1 LKFQDFYALG
11 VIMDVSD
18 TIFAMTVSLLFSGA
32 LLMSVAAIFRH
43 YFTAEEDKL
52 PVAIIATVI
61 LVGFAAFVTWSK
73 W

>member
-1 LKFQDFYALG
+1 
-11 VIMDVSD
+11 MDVSD

-43 YFTAEEDKL
+43 YFTVEADKL
-52 PVAIIATVI
+52 PVAIIATVV
-61 LVGFAAFVTWSK
+61 LLGLAAFITWDK

>member
-1 LKFQDFYALG
+1 
-11 VIMDVSD
+11 MSVSD

-43 YFTAEEDKL
+43 YFTAQEDKL

-61 LVGFAAFVTWSK
+61 ILGFGAYVTWNR